1 MAKSIAFVCAF
12 NKGRSVA
19 LEHIFRQLLQKRDG
33 KLAQQVKV
41 SSAGLLI
48 KQDINYLKQY
58 GRPAP
63 KPAFGKPSYEN
74 LIALL
79 LERGIDIS
87 GHRSRGLT
95 RPIVEEADL
104 IIVSEEYPP
113 VRKAAIST
121 FWPFAKD
128 KVFTWREFVEA
139 EVEGEYLPTED
150 PHPPS
155 DGSASLDYTVEYWEQ
170 CLAEIEGYLAQRMD
184 KFLSYL
190 RI

>member
-1 MAKSIAFVCAF
+1 MAKSVVFICAF

-19 LEHIFRQLLQKRDG
+19 SEYILRHLLKKRDE

-48 KQDINYLKQY
+48 KQDITYLKQY

-63 KPAFGKPSYEN
+63 KPAFGKECYGN
-74 LIALL
+74 LVKLL
-79 LERGIDIS
+79 LKRGIDIS
-87 GHRSRGLT
+87 DYRSKGLT

-155 DGSASLDYTVEYWEQ
+155 DGSASLDYTMEYWEQ
-170 CLAEIEGYLAQRMD
+170 CLAEIEGYMAQKMD

-190 RI
+190 GI

>member
-1 MAKSIAFVCAF
+1 MAKSVVFVCGF

-19 LEHIFRQLLQKRDG
+19 SEYIFRHLLLKRDE
-33 KLAQQVKV
+33 KLAQQVMV

-48 KQDINYLKQY
+48 KQDIDFLKQY

-63 KPAFGKPSYEN
+63 KPAFRKPCYEN
-74 LIALL
+74 MVTLL
-79 LERGIDIS
+79 LKRGMDVS
-87 GHRSRGLT
+87 GYRSRGLT

-113 VRKAAIST
+113 VRKAAICS

-150 PHPPS
+150 PYPPS
-155 DGSASLDYTVEYWEQ
+155 ASSASLDYTVEYWEQ

-190 RI
+190 